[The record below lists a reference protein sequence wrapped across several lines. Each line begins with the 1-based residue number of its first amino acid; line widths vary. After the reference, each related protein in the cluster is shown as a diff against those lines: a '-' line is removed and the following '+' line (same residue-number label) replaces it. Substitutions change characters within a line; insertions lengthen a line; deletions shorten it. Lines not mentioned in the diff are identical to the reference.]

1 MTNSKNSTNN
11 SSKSDEL
18 YAIAETSGQ
27 QFWFEVNR
35 YYDIDRLNAK
45 EKDKITLEKV
55 LLLKDNDSITIGK
68 PYVKDAKIELEVV
81 SHKRDKKILVYKMRP
96 KKKTR
101 RKMGHRQ
108 ELTRVMVKSIKI
120 GKSVPKSSSKKEETV
135 KKETKPKSEKS
146 TNLTILMAHKKGT
159 GSTRNGRDSNSKRLG
174 VKAYGG
180 EKVTAGSILIRQRGT
195 SFLPGINVGKG
206 KDDTLFALKEGTVS
220 FESIKRNLRNR
231 KRVNIVI

>member
-1 MTNSKNSTNN
+1 MTNSKKSSND
-11 SSKSDEL
+11 SSKSNES

-35 YYDIDRLNAK
+35 YYDIDRLDAK

-55 LLLKDNDSITIGK
+55 LLYKDKDSITVGT

-108 ELTRVMVKSIKI
+108 ELTRVMVKSISL
-120 GKSVPKSSSKKEETV
+120 GKSSPKSSSKKETI

-146 TNLTILMAHKKGT
+146 TN
-159 GSTRNGRDSNSKRLG
+159 
-174 VKAYGG
+174 
-180 EKVTAGSILIRQRGT
+180 
-195 SFLPGINVGKG
+195 
-206 KDDTLFALKEGTVS
+206 
-220 FESIKRNLRNR
+220 
-231 KRVNIVI
+231 

>member
-1 MTNSKNSTNN
+1 MTNSKNSNN
-11 SSKSDEL
+11 SSKSNEL

-27 QFWFEVNR
+27 QFRFEVDR

-55 LLLKDNDSITIGK
+55 LLLKDKDSITIGK

-108 ELTRVMVKSIKI
+108 ELTRVMVKSIKV
-120 GKSVPKSSSKKEETV
+120 GKSSPKSSSKKETV

-146 TNLTILMAHKKGT
+146 TN
-159 GSTRNGRDSNSKRLG
+159 
-174 VKAYGG
+174 
-180 EKVTAGSILIRQRGT
+180 
-195 SFLPGINVGKG
+195 
-206 KDDTLFALKEGTVS
+206 
-220 FESIKRNLRNR
+220 
-231 KRVNIVI
+231 

>member
-1 MTNSKNSTNN
+1 MTNSKNSSNN
-11 SSKSDEL
+11 SQNNEL

-55 LLLKDNDSITIGK
+55 LLLKDKNSITIGK

-108 ELTRVMVKSIKI
+108 ELTRVMVKSISV
-120 GKSVPKSSSKKEETV
+120 GKSAPKSSSKKETT

-146 TNLTILMAHKKGT
+146 TN
-159 GSTRNGRDSNSKRLG
+159 
-174 VKAYGG
+174 
-180 EKVTAGSILIRQRGT
+180 
-195 SFLPGINVGKG
+195 
-206 KDDTLFALKEGTVS
+206 
-220 FESIKRNLRNR
+220 
-231 KRVNIVI
+231 

>member
-1 MTNSKNSTNN
+1 MTNSKNPSKN
-11 SSKSDEL
+11 SSDNKEL

-55 LLLKDNDSITIGK
+55 LLLKDKNSMTIGK

-96 KKKTR
+96 KKKPR

-108 ELTRVMVKSIKI
+108 ELTRVMVKSISL
-120 GKSVPKSSSKKEETV
+120 GNSAPKSSSKKETV
-135 KKETKPKSEKS
+135 KKETTPKSEKS
-146 TNLTILMAHKKGT
+146 TN
-159 GSTRNGRDSNSKRLG
+159 
-174 VKAYGG
+174 
-180 EKVTAGSILIRQRGT
+180 
-195 SFLPGINVGKG
+195 
-206 KDDTLFALKEGTVS
+206 
-220 FESIKRNLRNR
+220 
-231 KRVNIVI
+231 